1 MVCPLCQ
8 KEKPLVQ
15 SHVIP
20 EFLYRPLYDEK
31 HRAIEAKLVPK
42 GFNYLQK
49 AYREPLPCSE
59 CEGTSADLRLTSPLR
74 GISKESALTRSTTVL
89 SR

>member
-1 MVCPLCQ
+1 MVCRLCQ

-31 HRAIEAKLVPK
+31 HRAVEAKLVPR

-49 AYREPLPCSE
+49 A
-59 CEGTSADLRLTSPLR
+59 
-74 GISKESALTRSTTVL
+74 
-89 SR
+89 